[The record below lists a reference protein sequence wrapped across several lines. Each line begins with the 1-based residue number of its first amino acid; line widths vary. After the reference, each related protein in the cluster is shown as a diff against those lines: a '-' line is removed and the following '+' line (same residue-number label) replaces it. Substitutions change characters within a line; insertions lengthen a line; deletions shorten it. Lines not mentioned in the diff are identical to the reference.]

1 MRIISMDE
9 IRERYQIVEEYEAS
23 MEAANA
29 AYWKALDNGVTDDDA
44 WRLYR
49 FAEVVAHDNY
59 IAAMDRLLGR
69 ITTE

>member
-9 IRERYQIVEEYEAS
+9 IRERYQIVEEYEAA

-29 AYWKALDNGVTDDDA
+29 AYWKSLDDGVTDDDA
-44 WRLYR
+44 WRLCR

-59 IAAMDRLLGR
+59 IAALDRLLGR
-69 ITTE
+69 ITAE